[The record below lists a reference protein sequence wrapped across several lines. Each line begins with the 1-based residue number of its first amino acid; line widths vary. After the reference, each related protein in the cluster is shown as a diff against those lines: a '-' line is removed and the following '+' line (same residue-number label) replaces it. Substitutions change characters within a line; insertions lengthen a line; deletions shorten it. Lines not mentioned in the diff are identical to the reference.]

1 MRSSHELNKFFYEDN
16 TMTRREL
23 RENVFL
29 LLFRYEFHEEG
40 EMTEQLGLLEEDLE
54 NVPAEDMEYI
64 NRKCQDIIAK
74 VAEIDAAIN
83 ESTTGWKTTRMGK
96 VDLTIL
102 RLAVYEMKYEDGEVP
117 IDVHPFI
124 PTYAD
129 MFIHSW
135 IVYKGTGDTNGK
147 KKAYFDSCSV

>member
-1 MRSSHELNKFFYEDN
+1 
-16 TMTRREL
+16 MTRREL

-96 VDLTIL
+96 VDLSII
-102 RLAVYEMKYEDGEVP
+102 RLAVYEMKYED
-117 IDVHPFI
+117 DI
-124 PTYAD
+124 PNKVSINEAVELAKSY
-129 MFIHSW
+129 
-135 IVYKGTGDTNGK
+135 GTDDSASFVNGVLAK
-147 KKAYFDSCSV
+147 FV

>member
-1 MRSSHELNKFFYEDN
+1 
-16 TMTRREL
+16 MTRREL

-102 RLAVYEMKYEDGEVP
+102 RLAVYEMKYED
-117 IDVHPFI
+117 DI
-124 PTYAD
+124 PNKVSINEAVELAKSY
-129 MFIHSW
+129 
-135 IVYKGTGDTNGK
+135 GTDDSASFVNGVLAK
-147 KKAYFDSCSV
+147 FV